1 MKQNINNLSS
11 LLHQRSEQEL
21 QQSIEK
27 LCKYLVIKSEESASQ
42 TIMADSYALRYE
54 AGTLCIQGA
63 GDPLPIALTDFHDAD
78 ILLRILR
85 SLIPQVEQ
93 IIRSEEE
100 LSNMHF
106 AEKLNKLQTFSV
118 EEIMAIQSVVRDD
131 ATKRQA
137 YLRAIVELGAIE
149 QVCLMRGS
157 DYAWLDQL
165 SAEGDV
171 YATCCVVWGLNHHA
185 TACNE
190 ELAANE
196 QGITLSV
203 ARFTEAEG
211 AVFGGK
217 FKSDSAKKIVNRIA
231 STYRLDIYSRI
242 VGTLTNHELQLLSQ
256 CAQYAE
262 YDNSCFQN
270 ELARRNNP

>member
-1 MKQNINNLSS
+1 MKQYINNLSS
-11 LLHQRSEQEL
+11 SHHQRSEQEL

-42 TIMADSYALRYE
+42 TILADSYALRYE
-54 AGTLCIQGA
+54 AGTLYMQGLDA
-63 GDPLPIALTDFHDAD
+63 PLPIALADFHDTD

-100 LSNMHF
+100 LGNMFF
-106 AEKLNKLQTFSV
+106 AKTLKQIKSICV
-118 EEIMAIQSVVRDD
+118 EEIRAIQSVIRDD

-137 YLRAIVELGAIE
+137 YLRAIVEAGAIE

-157 DYAWLDQL
+157 DYEWLDQL

-171 YATCCVVWGLNHHA
+171 YATCCVLWGLNHHA
-185 TACNE
+185 TARNE
-190 ELAANE
+190 ELPANE

-217 FKSDSAKKIVNRIA
+217 FQSDSVKKMGNRIA
-231 STYRLDIYSRI
+231 STCRLDIYSRI
-242 VGTLTNHELQLLSQ
+242 VGTLTNHELQLLLQ

-262 YDNSCFQN
+262 YDDSCFQN
-270 ELARRNNP
+270 ELASRNNP

>member
-1 MKQNINNLSS
+1 MKQYINNLSQS
-11 LLHQRSEQEL
+11 LHQKSEQEL
-21 QQSIEK
+21 QQSVER
-27 LCKYLVIKSEESASQ
+27 LCKYLVIKSEESAIK

-54 AGTLCIQGA
+54 AGTLYIQGKN
-63 GDPLPIALTDFHDAD
+63 DPLPIALTDLHDTY
-78 ILLRILR
+78 LLRILR

-93 IIRSEEE
+93 IIRLEEE
-100 LSNMHF
+100 LCNLHF
-106 AEKLNKLQTFSV
+106 AEKLNKLQTFCV

-149 QVCLMRGS
+149 QVCLMHGS
-157 DYAWLDQL
+157 DYEWLDQL

-185 TACNE
+185 RARNE
-190 ELAANE
+190 ELTAND

-203 ARFTEAEG
+203 ARFEEAEG

-217 FKSDSAKKIVNRIA
+217 FKSDSVKKIANSIA
-231 STYRLDIYSRI
+231 STCRLDTYSRI

-256 CAQYAE
+256 CAQYAQ
-262 YDNSCFQN
+262 YDDSCFQN
-270 ELARRNNP
+270 ELARRNK

>member
-1 MKQNINNLSS
+1 MKQYINNLSS
-11 LLHQRSEQEL
+11 SLHQKSEQEL

-42 TIMADSYALRYE
+42 IIMADSYALRYE
-54 AGTLCIQGA
+54 VGTLYIQGA
-63 GDPLPIALTDFHDAD
+63 DDPLPIALTDLHDTD

-100 LSNMHF
+100 LCNIRF
-106 AEKLNKLQTFSV
+106 AGQLKQIKSFSV

-131 ATKRQA
+131 ATKRHA
-137 YLRAIVELGAIE
+137 YLRAIVEAGAIE
-149 QVCLMRGS
+149 QVCLMHGS

-165 SAEGDV
+165 SADGDV

-217 FKSDSAKKIVNRIA
+217 FQSDSAKKMVNRIA
-231 STYRLDIYSRI
+231 STCRLDIYSRI
-242 VGTLTNHELQLLSQ
+242 IGALTNHELQLLSQ
-256 CAQYAE
+256 YAQY
-262 YDNSCFQN
+262 DDSGFQD
-270 ELARRNNP
+270 ELSRRNNP

>member
-1 MKQNINNLSS
+1 M
-11 LLHQRSEQEL
+11 
-21 QQSIEK
+21 
-27 LCKYLVIKSEESASQ
+27 VIKSEEFASQ

-54 AGTLCIQGA
+54 AGTLYIQGA
-63 GDPLPIALTDFHDAD
+63 DNPLPIALTDLHDTD
-78 ILLRILR
+78 LLRILC

-93 IIRSEEE
+93 IIRSGEE
-100 LSNMHF
+100 LGNMFF
-106 AEKLNKLQTFSV
+106 AETLKQIKSICV
-118 EEIMAIQSVVRDD
+118 EEIRAIQSVIRDD

-157 DYAWLDQL
+157 DYEWLDQL

-185 TACNE
+185 TARNE
-190 ELAANE
+190 ELPANE

-217 FKSDSAKKIVNRIA
+217 FKSDSAKKIANSIA
-231 STYRLDIYSRI
+231 STCRLDIYSRI

-262 YDNSCFQN
+262 YDDSCFQN

>member
-1 MKQNINNLSS
+1 MKQYINNLSS
-11 LLHQRSEQEL
+11 SLHQKSEQEL
-21 QQSIEK
+21 QQSVER
-27 LCKYLVIKSEESASQ
+27 LCKYVVIKSEESAIK

-54 AGTLCIQGA
+54 AGTLYIQGKN
-63 GDPLPIALTDFHDAD
+63 DPLPIALTDFHAAD
-78 ILLRILR
+78 LLRILR
-85 SLIPQVEQ
+85 SLILQVEQ

-100 LSNMHF
+100 LCNLHF

-137 YLRAIVELGAIE
+137 YLRAVVEAGAIE

-157 DYAWLDQL
+157 DYEWLDQL

-190 ELAANE
+190 ELAANAN
-196 QGITLSV
+196 GITLSV
-203 ARFTEAEG
+203 ARYEEAEG

-217 FKSDSAKKIVNRIA
+217 FQSDSAKKMVNRIA
-231 STYRLDIYSRI
+231 STCRLDIYSRI
-242 VGTLTNHELQLLSQ
+242 VGTLTNYELQLLLQ

-262 YDNSCFQN
+262 YDDSCFQN

>member
-1 MKQNINNLSS
+1 MKQYINNLSQS
-11 LLHQRSEQEL
+11 LHQKSEQEL
-21 QQSIEK
+21 QQSVER
-27 LCKYLVIKSEESASQ
+27 LCKYVVIKSEESAIK

-54 AGTLCIQGA
+54 AGTLYIQGKN
-63 GDPLPIALTDFHDAD
+63 DPLPIALADFHDAD

-100 LSNMHF
+100 LCNLHF
-106 AEKLNKLQTFSV
+106 TEKLNKLQTFCV

-137 YLRAIVELGAIE
+137 YLRAIVEAGAIE
-149 QVCLMRGS
+149 QVCLMPGS
-157 DYAWLDQL
+157 DYEWLDQL

-185 TACNE
+185 TARNE

-203 ARFTEAEG
+203 ARFAEAEG
-211 AVFGGK
+211 AVFGGR
-217 FKSDSAKKIVNRIA
+217 FQSDSAKKMVNRIA
-231 STYRLDIYSRI
+231 STCRLDIYSRI

-256 CAQYAE
+256 CAQYAQ
-262 YDNSCFQN
+262 YDDGCFQN
-270 ELARRNNP
+270 ELARRNK

>member
-1 MKQNINNLSS
+1 MKQYINNLSS
-11 LLHQRSEQEL
+11 SLHQRSEQEL

-54 AGTLCIQGA
+54 AGTLYIQGA
-63 GDPLPIALTDFHDAD
+63 DDPLPIALTDLHDAD

-100 LSNMHF
+100 LCNLHF
-106 AEKLNKLQTFSV
+106 AEKLNKLQTFCV

-137 YLRAIVELGAIE
+137 YLRAIVEAGAIE
-149 QVCLMRGS
+149 QVCLMHGC
-157 DYAWLDQL
+157 DYEWLDQL

-190 ELAANE
+190 ELAANAN
-196 QGITLSV
+196 GITLSV
-203 ARFTEAEG
+203 ARYEEAEG

-217 FKSDSAKKIVNRIA
+217 FQSDSAKKMVNRIA
-231 STYRLDIYSRI
+231 STCRLDIYSRI
-242 VGTLTNHELQLLSQ
+242 VGTLTNYELQLLLQ

-262 YDNSCFQN
+262 YDDSCFQN

>member
-1 MKQNINNLSS
+1 MKQYINNLSS
-11 LLHQRSEQEL
+11 SLHQKSEQEL
-21 QQSIEK
+21 QQSVER
-27 LCKYLVIKSEESASQ
+27 LCKYVVIKSEESAIK

-54 AGTLCIQGA
+54 AGTLYIQGKN
-63 GDPLPIALTDFHDAD
+63 DPLPIALADFHDAD

-100 LSNMHF
+100 LCNLHF
-106 AEKLNKLQTFSV
+106 TEKLNKLQTFCV

-137 YLRAIVELGAIE
+137 YLRAIVEAGAIE
-149 QVCLMRGS
+149 QVCLMPGS
-157 DYAWLDQL
+157 DYEWLDQL

-185 TACNE
+185 TARNE

-203 ARFTEAEG
+203 ARFAEAEG
-211 AVFGGK
+211 AVFGGR
-217 FKSDSAKKIVNRIA
+217 FQSDSAKKMVNRIA
-231 STYRLDIYSRI
+231 STCRLDIYSRI

-256 CAQYAE
+256 CAQYAQ
-262 YDNSCFQN
+262 YDDGCFQN
-270 ELARRNNP
+270 ELARRNK

>member
-1 MKQNINNLSS
+1 MKQYINNLSS
-11 LLHQRSEQEL
+11 SLHQKSEQEL
-21 QQSIEK
+21 QQSVK
-27 LCKYLVIKSEESASQ
+27 RLCKYLVIKSEESASQ
-42 TIMADSYALRYE
+42 IIMEDSYALRYE
-54 AGTLCIQGA
+54 AGTLYIQGA
-63 GDPLPIALTDFHDAD
+63 DDPLPIALTDFHAAD
-78 ILLRILR
+78 LLRILR
-85 SLIPQVEQ
+85 SLIPQVEE

-100 LSNMHF
+100 LCNLHF

-118 EEIMAIQSVVRDD
+118 EEIMAIQSVIRDD

-149 QVCLMRGS
+149 QVCLMPGS
-157 DYAWLDQL
+157 DYEWLDQL

-185 TACNE
+185 TARNE

-203 ARFTEAEG
+203 ARFEEAEG

-217 FKSDSAKKIVNRIA
+217 FKSDSAKKIVNHIA
-231 STYRLDIYSRI
+231 STCRLDTYSRI

-256 CAQYAE
+256 CAQYAQ
-262 YDNSCFQN
+262 YDDSCFLN
-270 ELARRNNP
+270 ELARRNK

>member
-1 MKQNINNLSS
+1 MKQYINNLSQS
-11 LLHQRSEQEL
+11 LHQKSEQEL

-27 LCKYLVIKSEESASQ
+27 LCKYLVIKSEGFASQ

-54 AGTLCIQGA
+54 AGTLYMQCA
-63 GDPLPIALTDFHDAD
+63 NDPLPIALADFHDTD

-100 LSNMHF
+100 LCNLHF
-106 AEKLNKLQTFSV
+106 TEKLNKLQTFCV
-118 EEIMAIQSVVRDD
+118 KEIMAIQSVVRDD

-137 YLRAIVELGAIE
+137 YLRAIVEAGAIE
-149 QVCLMRGS
+149 QVCLMHGS
-157 DYAWLDQL
+157 DYEWLDQL

-190 ELAANE
+190 ELAANAN
-196 QGITLSV
+196 GITLSV
-203 ARFTEAEG
+203 ARFEEAEG

-217 FKSDSAKKIVNRIA
+217 FQSDSAKKMVNRIA
-231 STYRLDIYSRI
+231 STCRLDIYSRI
-242 VGTLTNHELQLLSQ
+242 IGALTNHELQLLSQ

-262 YDNSCFQN
+262 YDDSCFQN

>member
-11 LLHQRSEQEL
+11 SLHQKSEQEL
-21 QQSIEK
+21 QQSIER
-27 LCKYLVIKSEESASQ
+27 LCKYLVIKSKESASQ

-54 AGTLCIQGA
+54 AGTLYMQCTN
-63 GDPLPIALTDFHDAD
+63 DPLPIALADFHDTD

-100 LSNMHF
+100 LSNLHF
-106 AEKLNKLQTFSV
+106 AAQLNKLQTFSV
-118 EEIMAIQSVVRDD
+118 EEIMAIQSVIRDV

-137 YLRAIVELGAIE
+137 YLRAVVEAGAIE
-149 QVCLMRGS
+149 QVCLMHGS
-157 DYAWLDQL
+157 DYEWLDQL

-217 FKSDSAKKIVNRIA
+217 FKSDSAKKIVNHIA
-231 STYRLDIYSRI
+231 STCRLDIYSRI

-256 CAQYAE
+256 CAQYGE
-262 YDNSCFQN
+262 YDDSCFQN

>member
-1 MKQNINNLSS
+1 MKQYINNLSS
-11 LLHQRSEQEL
+11 SLHQKSEQEL
-21 QQSIEK
+21 QQSVK
-27 LCKYLVIKSEESASQ
+27 RLCKYLVIKSEESASQ
-42 TIMADSYALRYE
+42 IIMEDSYALRYE
-54 AGTLCIQGA
+54 AGTLYIQGA
-63 GDPLPIALTDFHDAD
+63 DDPLPIALTDFHAAD
-78 ILLRILR
+78 LLRILR

-100 LSNMHF
+100 LCNLHF
-106 AEKLNKLQTFSV
+106 AEKLNKLQTFCV

-137 YLRAIVELGAIE
+137 YLRAIVELRAIE
-149 QVCLMRGS
+149 QVCLMHGS
-157 DYAWLDQL
+157 DYEWLDQL

-185 TACNE
+185 TARNE
-190 ELAANE
+190 ELPANE

-217 FKSDSAKKIVNRIA
+217 FQSDSAKKMVNRIA
-231 STYRLDIYSRI
+231 STCRLDIYSRI

-256 CAQYAE
+256 CAQYAQ
-262 YDNSCFQN
+262 YDDSGFQD
-270 ELARRNNP
+270 ELSRRNNP

>member
-1 MKQNINNLSS
+1 MKQYINNLSQS
-11 LLHQRSEQEL
+11 LHQKSEQEL
-21 QQSIEK
+21 QQSVER
-27 LCKYLVIKSEESASQ
+27 LCKYVVIKSEESAIK
-42 TIMADSYALRYE
+42 TIRADSYALRYE
-54 AGTLCIQGA
+54 AGTLYIQGA
-63 GDPLPIALTDFHDAD
+63 DDPLPIALTDFHAAD
-78 ILLRILR
+78 LLRILR
-85 SLIPQVEQ
+85 GLIPQVEQ

-100 LSNMHF
+100 LCNLHF
-106 AEKLNKLQTFSV
+106 AEKLNKLQTFCV

-157 DYAWLDQL
+157 DYEWLDQL

-171 YATCCVVWGLNHHA
+171 YATCCVLWGLNHHA
-185 TACNE
+185 TARNE
-190 ELAANE
+190 ELPANE

-217 FKSDSAKKIVNRIA
+217 FRSDSVKKIANSIA
-231 STYRLDIYSRI
+231 STCRLDTYSRI
-242 VGTLTNHELQLLSQ
+242 VGSLTNHELQLLSQ

-262 YDNSCFQN
+262 YDDSCFQN

>member
-1 MKQNINNLSS
+1 MKQYINNLSQS
-11 LLHQRSEQEL
+11 LHQKSEQEL
-21 QQSIEK
+21 QQSVER
-27 LCKYLVIKSEESASQ
+27 LCKYVVIKSEESAIK

-54 AGTLCIQGA
+54 AGTLYIQGA
-63 GDPLPIALTDFHDAD
+63 DDPLPIALTDFHAAD
-78 ILLRILR
+78 LLRILR

-100 LSNMHF
+100 LCNLHF
-106 AEKLNKLQTFSV
+106 AEKLNKLQTFCV

-137 YLRAIVELGAIE
+137 YLRTIVELGAIE

-157 DYAWLDQL
+157 DYEWLDQL

-185 TACNE
+185 TARNE
-190 ELAANE
+190 ELPANE

-217 FKSDSAKKIVNRIA
+217 FQSDSAKKMVNRIA
-231 STYRLDIYSRI
+231 STCRLDIYSRI

-256 CAQYAE
+256 CAQYAQ
-262 YDNSCFQN
+262 YDDSGFQD
-270 ELARRNNP
+270 ELSRRNNP

>member
-1 MKQNINNLSS
+1 MKQYINNLSQS
-11 LLHQRSEQEL
+11 LHQKSEQEL
-21 QQSIEK
+21 QQSVER
-27 LCKYLVIKSEESASQ
+27 LCKYVVIKSEESAIK
-42 TIMADSYALRYE
+42 TIMADSYALCYE
-54 AGTLCIQGA
+54 AGTLYMQCTN
-63 GDPLPIALTDFHDAD
+63 DPLPIALADFHAAD

-85 SLIPQVEQ
+85 SLISQVEE

-100 LSNMHF
+100 LCNLHF
-106 AEKLNKLQTFSV
+106 TEKINKLQTFSV
-118 EEIMAIQSVVRDD
+118 EEIMAIQSVIRDD

-149 QVCLMRGS
+149 QVCLMPGS
-157 DYAWLDQL
+157 DYEWLDQL

-185 TACNE
+185 TARNE

-196 QGITLSV
+196 QGSTLSV

-217 FKSDSAKKIVNRIA
+217 FHSDSAKKMVNRIA
-231 STYRLDIYSRI
+231 STCRLDIYSRI
-242 VGTLTNHELQLLSQ
+242 VGTLTNHELQLLLQ
-256 CAQYAE
+256 CAQYAQ
-262 YDNSCFQN
+262 YDDSGFQD
-270 ELARRNNP
+270 ELSRRNNP

>member
-1 MKQNINNLSS
+1 MKQYINNLSS
-11 LLHQRSEQEL
+11 SLHQKSEQEL
-21 QQSIEK
+21 QQSVER
-27 LCKYLVIKSEESASQ
+27 LCKYVVIKSEESAIK

-54 AGTLCIQGA
+54 AGTLYIQGKN
-63 GDPLPIALTDFHDAD
+63 DPLPIALTDLHDTY
-78 ILLRILR
+78 LLRILR

-100 LSNMHF
+100 LCNMHF
-106 AEKLNKLQTFSV
+106 AEKLNKLQTFCV

-149 QVCLMRGS
+149 QVCLMHGS

-185 TACNE
+185 RARNE
-190 ELAANE
+190 ELTAND

-203 ARFTEAEG
+203 ARFEEAEG

-217 FKSDSAKKIVNRIA
+217 FKSDSVKKMANRIA
-231 STYRLDIYSRI
+231 STCRLDIYSRI
-242 VGTLTNHELQLLSQ
+242 VGTLTNRELQLLSQ
-256 CAQYAE
+256 CAQYAQ
-262 YDNSCFQN
+262 YDDSGFQD
-270 ELARRNNP
+270 ELSRRNNP

>member
-1 MKQNINNLSS
+1 MKQYINNLSS
-11 LLHQRSEQEL
+11 LLHQKSEQEL
-21 QQSIEK
+21 QQSVER
-27 LCKYLVIKSEESASQ
+27 LCKYVVIKSEESAIK

-54 AGTLCIQGA
+54 AGTLYIQGA
-63 GDPLPIALTDFHDAD
+63 DDPLPIALTDFHAAD
-78 ILLRILR
+78 LLRILR

-100 LSNMHF
+100 LCNLHF
-106 AEKLNKLQTFSV
+106 AEKLNKLQTFCV

-137 YLRAIVELGAIE
+137 YLRTIVELGAIE

-157 DYAWLDQL
+157 DYEWLDQL

-185 TACNE
+185 TARNE
-190 ELAANE
+190 ELPANE

-217 FKSDSAKKIVNRIA
+217 FQSDSAKKMVNRIA
-231 STYRLDIYSRI
+231 STCRLDIYSRI

-256 CAQYAE
+256 CAQYAQ
-262 YDNSCFQN
+262 YDDSGFQD
-270 ELARRNNP
+270 ELSRRNNP

>member
-1 MKQNINNLSS
+1 MKQYINNLSS
-11 LLHQRSEQEL
+11 SLHQKSEQEL
-21 QQSIEK
+21 QQSVER
-27 LCKYLVIKSEESASQ
+27 LCKYVVIKSEESAIK

-54 AGTLCIQGA
+54 ASTLYIQGKN
-63 GDPLPIALTDFHDAD
+63 DPLPIALTDLHDTY
-78 ILLRILR
+78 LLRILR

-100 LSNMHF
+100 LCNLHF
-106 AEKLNKLQTFSV
+106 AEKLNKLQTFCV

-149 QVCLMRGS
+149 QVCLMHGS
-157 DYAWLDQL
+157 DYEWLDQL

-185 TACNE
+185 RACNE
-190 ELAANE
+190 ELTAND

-203 ARFTEAEG
+203 ARFEEAEG

-217 FKSDSAKKIVNRIA
+217 FKSDSVKKIANSIA
-231 STYRLDIYSRI
+231 STCRLDTYSRI

-256 CAQYAE
+256 CAQYAQ
-262 YDNSCFQN
+262 YDDSCFQN
-270 ELARRNNP
+270 ELARRNK

>member
-1 MKQNINNLSS
+1 MKQYINNLSS
-11 LLHQRSEQEL
+11 SLHQKSEQEL
-21 QQSIEK
+21 QQSVER
-27 LCKYLVIKSEESASQ
+27 LCKYVVIKSEESAIK

-54 AGTLCIQGA
+54 AGTLYIQDKN
-63 GDPLPIALTDFHDAD
+63 DPLPIALTDLHDTY
-78 ILLRILR
+78 LLRILR

-100 LSNMHF
+100 LCNLHF
-106 AEKLNKLQTFSV
+106 AEKLNKLQTFCV

-157 DYAWLDQL
+157 DYEWLDQL
-165 SAEGDV
+165 SVEGDV

-185 TACNE
+185 TARNE
-190 ELAANE
+190 ELAANA
-196 QGITLSV
+196 QGSTLSV

-211 AVFGGK
+211 TVFGGK
-217 FKSDSAKKIVNRIA
+217 FHSDSAKKMVNRIA
-231 STYRLDIYSRI
+231 STCRLDTYSRI
-242 VGTLTNHELQLLSQ
+242 VATLTNHELQLLLQ
-256 CAQYAE
+256 CAQYAQ
-262 YDNSCFQN
+262 YDDSGFQD
-270 ELARRNNP
+270 ELSRRNNP

>member
-1 MKQNINNLSS
+1 M
-11 LLHQRSEQEL
+11 
-21 QQSIEK
+21 QQSIER

-42 TIMADSYALRYE
+42 IIMADSYALRYE
-54 AGTLCIQGA
+54 AGTLYIQGA
-63 GDPLPIALTDFHDAD
+63 DDPLPIALTDLHDTD

-100 LSNMHF
+100 LCNIRF
-106 AEKLNKLQTFSV
+106 AGQLKQIKSFSV

-137 YLRAIVELGAIE
+137 YLRAIVEAGAIE
-149 QVCLMRGS
+149 QVCLMPGS
-157 DYAWLDQL
+157 DYEWLDQL

-185 TACNE
+185 TARNE
-190 ELAANE
+190 ELPANE

-217 FKSDSAKKIVNRIA
+217 FQSDSAKKMVNRIA
-231 STYRLDIYSRI
+231 STCRLDIYSRI
-242 VGTLTNHELQLLSQ
+242 IGALTNHELQLLSQ
-256 CAQYAE
+256 CAQYAQ
-262 YDNSCFQN
+262 YDGSGFQD
-270 ELARRNNP
+270 ELSRRNNP

>member
-1 MKQNINNLSS
+1 MKQYINNLSQS
-11 LLHQRSEQEL
+11 LHQKSEQEL
-21 QQSIEK
+21 QQSVER
-27 LCKYLVIKSEESASQ
+27 LCKYVVIKSEESAIK

-54 AGTLCIQGA
+54 AGTLYIQGKN
-63 GDPLPIALTDFHDAD
+63 DPLPIALTDLHDTY
-78 ILLRILR
+78 LLRILR
-85 SLIPQVEQ
+85 SLISQVEE

-100 LSNMHF
+100 LCNLHF
-106 AEKLNKLQTFSV
+106 AEKLNKLQTFCV

-157 DYAWLDQL
+157 DYEWLDQL

-185 TACNE
+185 TARNE

-217 FKSDSAKKIVNRIA
+217 FKSDSVKKIANSIA
-231 STYRLDIYSRI
+231 STCRLDTYSRI
-242 VGTLTNHELQLLSQ
+242 VGILTNHELQLLSQ
-256 CAQYAE
+256 CAQYAQ
-262 YDNSCFQN
+262 YDDSGFQD
-270 ELARRNNP
+270 ELSRRNNP

>member
-1 MKQNINNLSS
+1 MKNYITHLSQS
-11 LLHQRSEQEL
+11 LHQRSEQEL

-54 AGTLCIQGA
+54 AGTLYIQGA
-63 GDPLPIALTDFHDAD
+63 DDPLPIALTDFHDAD

-93 IIRSEEE
+93 IIRLEEE
-100 LSNMHF
+100 LCNMHF

-149 QVCLMRGS
+149 QVCLMHGS
-157 DYAWLDQL
+157 DYEWLDQL

-190 ELAANE
+190 ELAANAN
-196 QGITLSV
+196 GITLSV
-203 ARFTEAEG
+203 ARYEEAEG

-217 FKSDSAKKIVNRIA
+217 FQPDSAKKMVNRIA
-231 STYRLDIYSRI
+231 STCRLDNYSRI
-242 VGTLTNHELQLLSQ
+242 VGFLTNHELQLLLQ

-262 YDNSCFQN
+262 YDDSCFQN

>member
-1 MKQNINNLSS
+1 MKQYINNLSS
-11 LLHQRSEQEL
+11 LLHQKSEQEL
-21 QQSIEK
+21 QQSVER
-27 LCKYLVIKSEESASQ
+27 LCKYVVIKSEESAIK

-54 AGTLCIQGA
+54 AGTLYIQGA
-63 GDPLPIALTDFHDAD
+63 DDPLPIALTDFHAAD
-78 ILLRILR
+78 LLRILR

-100 LSNMHF
+100 LCNLHF
-106 AEKLNKLQTFSV
+106 AEKLNKLQTFCV

-149 QVCLMRGS
+149 QVCLMHGS
-157 DYAWLDQL
+157 DYEWLDQL

-185 TACNE
+185 TARNE

-203 ARFTEAEG
+203 AQFEEAEG

-217 FKSDSAKKIVNRIA
+217 FQSDSAKKMVNRIA
-231 STYRLDIYSRI
+231 STCRLDIYSRI
-242 VGTLTNHELQLLSQ
+242 VGTLTNHELQLLLQ

-262 YDNSCFQN
+262 YDDSCFQN

>member
-1 MKQNINNLSS
+1 MKQYINNLSS
-11 LLHQRSEQEL
+11 SLHQRSEQEL
-21 QQSIEK
+21 QQSIER

-54 AGTLCIQGA
+54 AGTLYIQGA
-63 GDPLPIALTDFHDAD
+63 DDPLPIALADLHDAD
-78 ILLRILR
+78 ILLRILC

-100 LSNMHF
+100 LCNMHF

-137 YLRAIVELGAIE
+137 YLRAIVEAGAIE
-149 QVCLMRGS
+149 QVCLMHGS
-157 DYAWLDQL
+157 DYEWLDQL
-165 SAEGDV
+165 SEEGDV

-185 TACNE
+185 TAHND

-203 ARFTEAEG
+203 TRFEEAEG

-217 FKSDSAKKIVNRIA
+217 FKSDSAKKMVNRIA
-231 STYRLDIYSRI
+231 STCRLDIYSRI
-242 VGTLTNHELQLLSQ
+242 VGTLTNHELQLLLQ

-262 YDNSCFQN
+262 YDDICFQN

>member
-1 MKQNINNLSS
+1 M
-11 LLHQRSEQEL
+11 

-54 AGTLCIQGA
+54 AGTLYIQCA
-63 GDPLPIALTDFHDAD
+63 NDPLPIALADCHDAD

-100 LSNMHF
+100 LCNLHF
-106 AEKLNKLQTFSV
+106 AEKLNKLQTFCV

-137 YLRAIVELGAIE
+137 YLRTIVELGAIE

-157 DYAWLDQL
+157 DYEWLDQL

-185 TACNE
+185 TARNE
-190 ELAANE
+190 ELPANE

-217 FKSDSAKKIVNRIA
+217 FKSDSAKKIVNHIA
-231 STYRLDIYSRI
+231 STCRLDTYSRI

-256 CAQYAE
+256 CAQYAQ
-262 YDNSCFQN
+262 YDDSCFQN
-270 ELARRNNP
+270 ELARRNK

>member
-1 MKQNINNLSS
+1 MKQYINNLSS
-11 LLHQRSEQEL
+11 SLHQKSEQEL
-21 QQSIEK
+21 QQSVER
-27 LCKYLVIKSEESASQ
+27 LCKYVVIKSEESAIK

-54 AGTLCIQGA
+54 AGTLYIQGKN
-63 GDPLPIALTDFHDAD
+63 DPLPIALTDLHDTY
-78 ILLRILR
+78 LLRILR

-100 LSNMHF
+100 LCNLHF
-106 AEKLNKLQTFSV
+106 TEKLNKLQTFCV

-149 QVCLMRGS
+149 QVCLMHGS

-185 TACNE
+185 RARNE
-190 ELAANE
+190 ELTAND

-203 ARFTEAEG
+203 ARFEEAEG

-217 FKSDSAKKIVNRIA
+217 FKSDSAKKMANSIA
-231 STYRLDIYSRI
+231 STCRLDTYSRI
-242 VGTLTNHELQLLSQ
+242 VGILTNHELQLLSQ
-256 CAQYAE
+256 CAQYAQ
-262 YDNSCFQN
+262 YDDSGFQN
-270 ELARRNNP
+270 ELARRNK

>member
-1 MKQNINNLSS
+1 MKQYINNLSS
-11 LLHQRSEQEL
+11 SLHQRSEREL

-27 LCKYLVIKSEESASQ
+27 LCKYLVIKSEESAIK

-54 AGTLCIQGA
+54 AGTLYIQCA
-63 GDPLPIALTDFHDAD
+63 NDPLPIALADCHDAD

-93 IIRSEEE
+93 IIRSEDE
-100 LSNMHF
+100 LCNLHF

-118 EEIMAIQSVVRDD
+118 EEIMAIQSVIRDD

-149 QVCLMRGS
+149 QVCLMPGS
-157 DYAWLDQL
+157 DYEWLDQL

-190 ELAANE
+190 ELAANAN
-196 QGITLSV
+196 GITLSV
-203 ARFTEAEG
+203 ARFEEAEG
-211 AVFGGK
+211 AVFGSK
-217 FKSDSAKKIVNRIA
+217 FKSDSVKKIANSIA
-231 STYRLDIYSRI
+231 STCRLDIYSRI
-242 VGTLTNHELQLLSQ
+242 VGTLTNHELQLLLQ

-262 YDNSCFQN
+262 YDDSCFQN
-270 ELARRNNP
+270 ELARRNK

>member
-1 MKQNINNLSS
+1 MKQYINNLSQS
-11 LLHQRSEQEL
+11 LHQKSEQES

-54 AGTLCIQGA
+54 AGTLYMQCTN
-63 GDPLPIALTDFHDAD
+63 DPLPIALTDFHDAD

-85 SLIPQVEQ
+85 GLIPQVEQ

-100 LSNMHF
+100 LCNMHF
-106 AEKLNKLQTFSV
+106 TENLNKLQTFCV

-157 DYAWLDQL
+157 DYEWLDQL

-185 TACNE
+185 TARNE

-217 FKSDSAKKIVNRIA
+217 FKSDSVKKIANSIA
-231 STYRLDIYSRI
+231 STCRLDTYSRI
-242 VGTLTNHELQLLSQ
+242 VGILTNHELQLLLQ

-262 YDNSCFQN
+262 YDDSCFQN

>member
-1 MKQNINNLSS
+1 MKQYINNLSS
-11 LLHQRSEQEL
+11 SLHQRNEQEL
-21 QQSIEK
+21 QQSIER

-42 TIMADSYALRYE
+42 IIMADSYALRYK
-54 AGTLCIQGA
+54 AGTLYIQGA
-63 GDPLPIALTDFHDAD
+63 DDPLPIALADFHDTD

-100 LSNMHF
+100 LCNLHF
-106 AEKLNKLQTFSV
+106 AAQLNKFQTFSV
-118 EEIMAIQSVVRDD
+118 EEIMAIQSVIRDD

-137 YLRAIVELGAIE
+137 YLRAIVEAGAIE
-149 QVCLMRGS
+149 QVCLMHGS
-157 DYAWLDQL
+157 DYEWLDQL
-165 SAEGDV
+165 SEEGDV

-185 TACNE
+185 TARNE

-217 FKSDSAKKIVNRIA
+217 FQSDSAKKIANSIA
-231 STYRLDIYSRI
+231 STCRLDTYSRI

-256 CAQYAE
+256 CAQLPPTKRKVRYIGVA
-262 YDNSCFQN
+262 
-270 ELARRNNP
+270 

>member
-1 MKQNINNLSS
+1 MKQYINNLSS
-11 LLHQRSEQEL
+11 SLHQKSEQEL
-21 QQSIEK
+21 QQSVER
-27 LCKYLVIKSEESASQ
+27 LCKYVVIKSEESAIK

-54 AGTLCIQGA
+54 AGTLCIQDKN
-63 GDPLPIALTDFHDAD
+63 DPLPIALTDLHDTY
-78 ILLRILR
+78 LLRILR

-100 LSNMHF
+100 LCNLHF
-106 AEKLNKLQTFSV
+106 AEKLNKLQTFCV

-157 DYAWLDQL
+157 DYEWLDQL

-185 TACNE
+185 TARNE

-217 FKSDSAKKIVNRIA
+217 FQSDNAKKMVNRIT
-231 STYRLDIYSRI
+231 STCRLDIYSRI

-262 YDNSCFQN
+262 YDDSCFQN

>member
-1 MKQNINNLSS
+1 MKQYINNLSS
-11 LLHQRSEQEL
+11 SLHQKSEQEL
-21 QQSIEK
+21 QQSVER
-27 LCKYLVIKSEESASQ
+27 LCKYVVIKSEESAIK

-54 AGTLCIQGA
+54 AGTLYIQGKN
-63 GDPLPIALTDFHDAD
+63 DPLPIALTDLHDTY
-78 ILLRILR
+78 LLRILR

-100 LSNMHF
+100 LCNLHF
-106 AEKLNKLQTFSV
+106 AEKLNKLQTFCV

-157 DYAWLDQL
+157 DYEWMDQL
-165 SAEGDV
+165 SVEGDV

-185 TACNE
+185 TARNE

-196 QGITLSV
+196 QGSTLSV

-211 AVFGGK
+211 TVFGGK
-217 FKSDSAKKIVNRIA
+217 FKSDSAKKIVNHIA
-231 STYRLDIYSRI
+231 STCRLDTYSRI

-256 CAQYAE
+256 CAQYAQ
-262 YDNSCFQN
+262 YDDSGFQD
-270 ELARRNNP
+270 ELSRRNNP

>member
-1 MKQNINNLSS
+1 MKQYINNLSQS
-11 LLHQRSEQEL
+11 LHQKSEQEL
-21 QQSIEK
+21 QQSVER
-27 LCKYLVIKSEESASQ
+27 LCKYVVIKSEESAIK

-54 AGTLCIQGA
+54 AGTLYIQGKN
-63 GDPLPIALTDFHDAD
+63 DPLPIALTDLHDTY
-78 ILLRILR
+78 LLRILR

-100 LSNMHF
+100 LCNMHF
-106 AEKLNKLQTFSV
+106 AEKLNKLQTFCV

-131 ATKRQA
+131 ATKQQA

-149 QVCLMRGS
+149 QVCLMHGS
-157 DYAWLDQL
+157 DYEWLDQL

-190 ELAANE
+190 ELAANAN
-196 QGITLSV
+196 GITLSV

-217 FKSDSAKKIVNRIA
+217 FQSDSAKKMVNRIA
-231 STYRLDIYSRI
+231 STCRLDIYSRI

-270 ELARRNNP
+270 ELARRNK

>member
-1 MKQNINNLSS
+1 MKQYINNLSS
-11 LLHQRSEQEL
+11 SLHQKSEQEL
-21 QQSIEK
+21 QQSVER
-27 LCKYLVIKSEESASQ
+27 LCKYVVIKSEESAIK

-54 AGTLCIQGA
+54 AGTLYIQGKN
-63 GDPLPIALTDFHDAD
+63 DPLPIALTDLHDTY
-78 ILLRILR
+78 LLRILR

-100 LSNMHF
+100 LCNLHF
-106 AEKLNKLQTFSV
+106 AEKLNKLQTFCV

-149 QVCLMRGS
+149 QVCLMHGS
-157 DYAWLDQL
+157 DYEWLDQL

-185 TACNE
+185 RARNE
-190 ELAANE
+190 ELTAND

-203 ARFTEAEG
+203 ARFEEAEG

-217 FKSDSAKKIVNRIA
+217 FKSDSVKKIANSIA
-231 STYRLDIYSRI
+231 STCRLDTYSRI
-242 VGTLTNHELQLLSQ
+242 VGILTNHELQLLLQ
-256 CAQYAE
+256 CAQYAQ
-262 YDNSCFQN
+262 YDDSGFQD
-270 ELARRNNP
+270 ELSRRNK

>member
-1 MKQNINNLSS
+1 MKKYINNLSQS
-11 LLHQRSEQEL
+11 LHQRSEQEL

-27 LCKYLVIKSEESASQ
+27 LCKYLVIKSEEFASQ

-54 AGTLCIQGA
+54 AGTLYMQGA
-63 GDPLPIALTDFHDAD
+63 DDPLPIALADFHDAD

-100 LSNMHF
+100 LCNLHF

-118 EEIMAIQSVVRDD
+118 EEIMAIQSVIRDD

-149 QVCLMRGS
+149 QVCLMPGS
-157 DYAWLDQL
+157 DYEWLDQL

-185 TACNE
+185 TASNE

-217 FKSDSAKKIVNRIA
+217 FQSNSEKKMVNRIA
-231 STYRLDIYSRI
+231 STCRLDIYSRI
-242 VGTLTNHELQLLSQ
+242 IGALTNHELQLLLQ
-256 CAQYAE
+256 CAQYAQ
-262 YDNSCFQN
+262 YDDSCFQN

>member
-1 MKQNINNLSS
+1 MKQYINNLSS
-11 LLHQRSEQEL
+11 LLHQKSEQEL
-21 QQSIEK
+21 QQSVER
-27 LCKYLVIKSEESASQ
+27 LCKYVVIKSEESAIK

-54 AGTLCIQGA
+54 AGTLYIQGKN
-63 GDPLPIALTDFHDAD
+63 DPLPIALTDLHDTY
-78 ILLRILR
+78 LLRILR

-100 LSNMHF
+100 LCNMHF
-106 AEKLNKLQTFSV
+106 AEKLNKLQTFCV

-149 QVCLMRGS
+149 QVCLMHGS
-157 DYAWLDQL
+157 DYEWLDQL

-203 ARFTEAEG
+203 ARFAEAEG

-217 FKSDSAKKIVNRIA
+217 FKSDSAKKRVNHIA
-231 STYRLDIYSRI
+231 STCRLDTYSRI

-256 CAQYAE
+256 CAQYAQ
-262 YDNSCFQN
+262 YDDSGFQD
-270 ELARRNNP
+270 ELSRRNNP

>member
-1 MKQNINNLSS
+1 MKQHINNLSQS
-11 LLHQRSEQEL
+11 LHQKSEQEL
-21 QQSIEK
+21 QQSIER
-27 LCKYLVIKSEESASQ
+27 LCKYLVIKRKDSASQ
-42 TIMADSYALRYE
+42 TILADSYALSYE
-54 AGTLCIQGA
+54 AGTLYMQCTN
-63 GDPLPIALTDFHDAD
+63 DPLPIALTDFHAAD
-78 ILLRILR
+78 LLRILR

-100 LSNMHF
+100 LCNLHF
-106 AEKLNKLQTFSV
+106 AEKLNKLQTFCV
-118 EEIMAIQSVVRDD
+118 EEIMAIQSFVRDD

-137 YLRAIVELGAIE
+137 YLRTIVELGAIE

-157 DYAWLDQL
+157 DYEWLDQL

-185 TACNE
+185 TARNE
-190 ELAANE
+190 ELPANE

-217 FKSDSAKKIVNRIA
+217 FQSDSAKKMVNRIA
-231 STYRLDIYSRI
+231 STCRLDIYSRI
-242 VGTLTNHELQLLSQ
+242 IGALTNYELQLLSQ
-256 CAQYAE
+256 CAQYAQ
-262 YDNSCFQN
+262 YDDSGFQD
-270 ELARRNNP
+270 ELSRRNNP